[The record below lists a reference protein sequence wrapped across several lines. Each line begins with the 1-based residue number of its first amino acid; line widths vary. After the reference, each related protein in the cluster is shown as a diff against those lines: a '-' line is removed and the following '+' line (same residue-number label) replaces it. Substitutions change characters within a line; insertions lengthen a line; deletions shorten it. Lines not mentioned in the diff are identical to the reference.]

1 MNSPILLEA
10 QGLSRQYGPNRAAHD
25 IHLRLHKGEIL
36 GLLGPNGAGKSTTM
50 KMLAGVL
57 APDEGRVTINGVS
70 LADEPKTAKRSL
82 GYLPEQPPVYPEL
95 TIDEYLHFCAD
106 LHGMKRRQR
115 CAAVERAMV
124 ACGLRELSK
133 RLIGNLSKGYQ
144 QRCGIA
150 QAILHQPAVVILDEP
165 TVGLDPNQIFEI
177 RKLIRSL
184 GTEHGVILSSHI
196 LPEIEAVCGRV
207 MIMHHGRVVYAERLA
222 TAGSQGFQTV
232 LVAFTHPPE
241 PNELACIEGIRDV
254 DALDDHRFRLSID
267 GQQDPRAAIAHSAVA
282 QGWGLIELH
291 AEVRTLEDIFVE
303 LTTRDSADAAPAAMK
318 AAA

>member
-1 MNSPILLEA
+1 MTPPTLLEA
-10 QGLSRQYGPNRAAHD
+10 ESLSRHYGPNRAAHD

-57 APDEGRVTINGVS
+57 APTEGRVTINGVS
-70 LADEPKTAKRSL
+70 LADEPKIAKRSL

-95 TIDEYLHFCAD
+95 TIDEYLNFCAD
-106 LHGMKRRQR
+106 LHGLTRQQRRG
-115 CAAVERAMV
+115 AVERAMT
-124 ACGLRELSK
+124 ACGLRDLSK

-165 TVGLDPNQIFEI
+165 TVGLDPIQILEI
-177 RKLIRSL
+177 RKLIRSI
-184 GTEHGVILSSHI
+184 GRDHSVILSSHI
-196 LPEIEAVCGRV
+196 LPEIQAVCERV
-207 MIMHHGRVVYAERLA
+207 MIMHCGRVVYAERLA
-222 TAGSQGFQTV
+222 AAGSEDFQTV
-232 LVAFTHPPE
+232 LVAFTRPPA
-241 PNELACIEGIRDV
+241 PNQLASIDGISNV
-254 DALDDHRFRLSID
+254 DALDDHRFRLSIIRH
-267 GQQDPRAAIAHSAVA
+267 QDPRAAIAGTAAAH
-282 QGWGLIELH
+282 GWGLIELR

-303 LTTRDSADAAPAAMK
+303 LTTRDTTDAVPIPIR